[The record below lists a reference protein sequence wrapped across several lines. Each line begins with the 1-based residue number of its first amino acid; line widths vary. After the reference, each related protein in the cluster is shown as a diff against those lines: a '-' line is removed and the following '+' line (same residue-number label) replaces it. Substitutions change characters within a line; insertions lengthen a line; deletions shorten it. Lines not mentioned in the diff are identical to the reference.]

1 MLTRSRGEDTAAE
14 GLSLVWSST
23 LCVAAVVFLGE
34 RLMNTIRVSFEE
46 RWAWIHLNR
55 PDRRNALNTELLNE
69 LRTAFAELESN
80 SAVRVVIVTGEGK
93 AFCSGLDLE
102 ELQQMHQK
110 TFEESLADSRR
121 YADLLKQ
128 IYLYSKPVIAALNGA
143 AIAGGCGLASVCD
156 LVVAARSARL
166 GYTEAKIGFVAAIV
180 SYFLAR
186 SVGEKTAR
194 DLLFTARHV
203 PAEEA
208 CRMGLV
214 NEVVDDA
221 ELRIRVCEIVR
232 QLCANSAQ
240 SIQAS
245 KALLG
250 RVVSPDLDAAL
261 DYACE
266 LNARSRSSADCIEG
280 VAAFLEKRPPKW
292 A

>member
-1 MLTRSRGEDTAAE
+1 
-14 GLSLVWSST
+14 
-23 LCVAAVVFLGE
+23 
-34 RLMNTIRVSFEE
+34 MNTIRIEYEE

-55 PDRRNALNTELLNE
+55 PDRRNALNTELLKE
-69 LRTAFAELESN
+69 LGMALTELELN
-80 SAVRVVIVTGEGK
+80 GAVRVVILTGEGK

-102 ELQQMHQK
+102 ELRQMHQK
-110 TFEESLADSRR
+110 SFEESLADSRR

-128 IYLYSKPVIAALNGA
+128 IYLYSKPVIAALNGP

-180 SYFLAR
+180 SYFLVR

-194 DLLFTARHV
+194 DLLFTARHIE
-203 PAEEA
+203 AEEA
-208 CRMGLV
+208 YRMRLV
-214 NEVVDDA
+214 SEVVEDT
-221 ELRIRVCEIVR
+221 ELLPRVRELTW

-240 SIQAS
+240 SIRAS
-245 KALLG
+245 KALLA
-250 RVVSPDLDAAL
+250 RIVSPDLDEAL

>member
-1 MLTRSRGEDTAAE
+1 
-14 GLSLVWSST
+14 
-23 LCVAAVVFLGE
+23 
-34 RLMNTIRVSFEE
+34 MNTIRIQHEE
-46 RWAWIHLNR
+46 RWAWVYLNR

-69 LRTAFAELESN
+69 LRTALTELESN
-80 SAVRVVIVTGEGK
+80 DRVRVVIVSGEGQ

-102 ELQQMHQK
+102 ELQRMHRRS
-110 TFEESLADSRR
+110 FEESLADSRR
-121 YADLLKQ
+121 YADVLKQ
-128 IYLYSKPVIAALNGA
+128 IYLYSKPVIAGLNGP

-186 SVGEKTAR
+186 NVGEKAAR

-203 PAEEA
+203 DAEEA
-208 CRMGLV
+208 CRLGLV
-214 NEVVDDA
+214 NEIVDDT
-221 ELRIRVCEIVR
+221 ELPTRVRELSR

-240 SIQAS
+240 SIRAS
-245 KALLG
+245 KALLA
-250 RVVSPDLDAAL
+250 RTISPDLDEAL

>member
-1 MLTRSRGEDTAAE
+1 
-14 GLSLVWSST
+14 V
-23 LCVAAVVFLGE
+23 
-34 RLMNTIRVSFEE
+34 NTIRITYEE

-55 PDRRNALNTELLNE
+55 PNRRNALNTELLNE
-69 LRTAFAELESN
+69 LGMALNDLESN
-80 SAVRVVIVTGEGK
+80 GAVRVVIITGEGK

-102 ELQQMHQK
+102 ELRQMHEK
-110 TFEESLADSRR
+110 CFEESLADSRR

-128 IYLYSKPVIAALNGA
+128 IYLYSKPVIAAVNGP

-156 LVVAARSARL
+156 LVVAARSVRL

-180 SYFLAR
+180 SYFLVR

-194 DLLFTARHV
+194 DLLFTARHIE
-203 PAEEA
+203 AEEA
-208 CRMGLV
+208 YRLGLV
-214 NEVVDDA
+214 SEVVEDT
-221 ELRIRVCEIVR
+221 ELLPRVRELTR

-240 SIQAS
+240 SIRAS
-245 KALLG
+245 KALLA
-250 RVVSPDLDAAL
+250 RIVSPDLDEAL

>member
-1 MLTRSRGEDTAAE
+1 
-14 GLSLVWSST
+14 
-23 LCVAAVVFLGE
+23 
-34 RLMNTIRVSFEE
+34 MNTIRIEHEE
-46 RWAWIHLNR
+46 RWAWVYLNR
-55 PDRRNALNTELLNE
+55 PDRRNALNTELLSE
-69 LRTAFAELESN
+69 LRTALTELESN
-80 SAVRVVIVTGEGK
+80 DRVRVVIVTGEGQ

-102 ELQQMHQK
+102 ELQRMHQK
-110 TFEESLADSRR
+110 SFEESLTDSRR
-121 YADLLKQ
+121 YADVLKQ
-128 IYLYSKPVIAALNGA
+128 IYLYSKPVIAALNGP

-180 SYFLAR
+180 SYFLVR
-186 SVGEKTAR
+186 NVGEKAAR

-203 PAEEA
+203 DAEEA
-208 CRMGLV
+208 CRLGLV
-214 NEVVDDA
+214 NEIVDDN
-221 ELRIRVCEIVR
+221 ELLTRVRELSR

-245 KALLG
+245 KALLA
-250 RVVSPDLDAAL
+250 RTISPDLDEAL

-280 VAAFLEKRPPKW
+280 VAAFLEKRPPRW

>member
-1 MLTRSRGEDTAAE
+1 
-14 GLSLVWSST
+14 
-23 LCVAAVVFLGE
+23 
-34 RLMNTIRVSFEE
+34 MNTIHIEHEE
-46 RWAWIHLNR
+46 RWAWVYLNR
-55 PDRRNALNTELLNE
+55 PSRRNALNTELLNE
-69 LRTAFAELESN
+69 LRSALTELELN
-80 SAVRVVIVTGEGK
+80 ATVRAVILTGEGK

-110 TFEESLADSRR
+110 SFEESLADSRR
-121 YADLLKQ
+121 YADVLKQ
-128 IYLYSKPVIAALNGA
+128 IYLYSKPVIAALNGP

-186 SVGEKTAR
+186 NVPEKTVR
-194 DLLFTARHV
+194 DLLFTARHID
-203 PAEEA
+203 ADEA
-208 CRMGLV
+208 YRLGLV
-214 NEVVDDA
+214 NEVVEDT
-221 ELRIRVCEIVR
+221 ELLTRVRELTR
-232 QLCANSAQ
+232 QVCANSAQ
-240 SIQAS
+240 SIRAS
-245 KALLG
+245 KALLA
-250 RVVSPDLDAAL
+250 RTVSPDLDEAL

>member
-1 MLTRSRGEDTAAE
+1 
-14 GLSLVWSST
+14 
-23 LCVAAVVFLGE
+23 
-34 RLMNTIRVSFEE
+34 MNAIRVTFEE
-46 RWAWIHLNR
+46 RWAWICLNR
-55 PDRRNALNTELLNE
+55 PARRNALNTELLNE
-69 LRTAFAELESN
+69 LRQSLAELEAHSEIR
-80 SAVRVVIVTGEGK
+80 AVILTGEGK

-110 TFEESLADSRR
+110 SFEESLADSRR
-121 YADLLKQ
+121 YADVLKQ
-128 IYLYSKPVIAALNGA
+128 IYLYSKPVIAALNGP

-186 SVGEKTAR
+186 NVGEKTAR
-194 DLLFTARHV
+194 DLLFTARLV
-203 PAEEA
+203 EPEEA

-214 NEVVDDA
+214 NEVVEDN
-221 ELRIRVCEIVR
+221 ELLSRVRELTR

-240 SIQAS
+240 SIRAS
-245 KALLG
+245 KALLA
-250 RVVSPDLDAAL
+250 RIISPDLDEAL

-280 VAAFLEKRPPKW
+280 VAAFLEKRRPKW